1 VTGQQL
7 GRGQWALGYR
17 EPLNPPEQAKKDQDG
32 LEVAQRIVAVHA
44 KGGFAS
50 IHPSDLNTRYRWWG
64 LYTQRPEEDG
74 YFMLRLRV
82 PGGALTADQ
91 VEVVGELAGEF
102 GRGVCD
108 VTDRQNFQLHWIRIE
123 DVPAIW
129 ARLDA
134 AGLSTLQTC
143 GDVPRNI
150 LGCPLAGVAASE
162 IVDATPWLAA
172 VDERLTGTPEFSNL
186 PRKFKVSIS
195 GCREQCAAHEI
206 ADVGLAGVEL
216 EDGRRGFD
224 LWVGGGLGPSPRFAR
239 RLGAFV
245 EPERVVEVC
254 AGVTGLFR
262 DYGYRK
268 DRHRARLKFLVD
280 DWGPERI
287 RSVLEEEYLEA
298 PLPDGPAPA
307 PSPDAHRDHLGVTPQ
322 QDGRFAVGLAP
333 LAGRISARQLVGVAE
348 LARRFGA
355 GRLRTTTQQK
365 MLVLDVAGDG
375 VEGLATELA
384 AIGLPARPGP
394 VRAAT
399 MACTGIEFCK
409 LAVTETKSRAAWLV
423 DELEQR
429 LPGLSE
435 RVRINLNG
443 CPNSCARF
451 QLADI
456 GLQGALVPG
465 PDGGGRVE
473 GFLVQLG
480 GHLGAEAHF
489 GRKLSRLRVGAE
501 ELPDFLEE
509 VLGAWMEDR
518 EESEGFAAWVE
529 RGGEEVEAVAT
540 QAAARA
546 RAAGAARL
554 RADGAGIAA
563 LAVPA

>member
-1 VTGQQL
+1 VRGDQQL

-17 EPLNPPEQAKKDQDG
+17 EPLNPAEQAKKDQDG
-32 LEVAQRIVAVHA
+32 LEVAERIVGLHA

-74 YFMLRLRV
+74 FFMLRIRV

-91 VEVVGELAGEF
+91 VEAVGQLSDEF

-129 ARLDA
+129 ARLDSV
-134 AGLSTLQTC
+134 GLTTRQTC

-162 IVDATPWLAA
+162 ILDAGPWLAA
-172 VDERLTGTPEFSNL
+172 IDERLTGTAEFSNL
-186 PRKFKVSIS
+186 PRKYKVSIS

-216 EDGRRGFD
+216 PDGRRGFD
-224 LWVGGGLGPSPRFAR
+224 LWVGGGLGPMPRFAK

-254 AGVTGLFR
+254 AGVSGLFR

-268 DRHRARLKFLVD
+268 DRHRARLKFLME
-280 DWGPERI
+280 DWGPERL

-307 PSPDAHRDHLGVTPQ
+307 PSPDAHRDHLGVTAQ
-322 QDGRFAVGLAP
+322 RDGRFAVGIAP
-333 LAGRISARQLVGVAE
+333 LAGRISAAQLLRVAE
-348 LARRFGA
+348 IARRHGSD
-355 GRLRTTTQQK
+355 RLRNTTQQK
-365 MLVLDVAGDG
+365 MLVLDVAGDD
-375 VEGLATELA
+375 VEILAGELA
-384 AIGLPARPGP
+384 ALGLPARPGP
-394 VRAAT
+394 VRAST

-409 LAVTETKSRAAWLV
+409 LAVTETKSRAVLLV
-423 DELEQR
+423 DELERR
-429 LPGLSE
+429 LPWLTE
-435 RVRINLNG
+435 PVRINLNG

-451 QLADI
+451 QLADV
-456 GLQGALVPG
+456 GLQGALVPA

-480 GHLGAEAHF
+480 GHLGAEAAF
-489 GRKLSRLRVGAE
+489 GRKLSRLRVTAE

-509 VLGAWMEDR
+509 LLSTWMEDR
-518 EESEGFAAWVE
+518 EEGETFAGWVARRE
-529 RGGEEVEAVAT
+529 DDIDAVAT
-540 QAAARA
+540 
-546 RAAGAARL
+546 
-554 RADGAGIAA
+554 AA
-563 LAVPA
+563 LARSRAIAAGLTAVVA